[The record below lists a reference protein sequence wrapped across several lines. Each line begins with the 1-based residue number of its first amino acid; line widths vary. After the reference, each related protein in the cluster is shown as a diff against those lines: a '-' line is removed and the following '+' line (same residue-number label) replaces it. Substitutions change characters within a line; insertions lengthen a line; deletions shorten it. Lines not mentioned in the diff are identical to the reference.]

1 MVDVPFPL
9 LSAPGRAPQAAGG
22 RLVNCYPEK
31 LAATSGKPYAY
42 WRAPGLKSWGTTA
55 ASGFRGA
62 LVVGSTLYAIIGT
75 KAYSFPSTGGAG
87 TLLTGTIT
95 GTAPVFMAR
104 DNASTPNVVVVAP
117 GDGAFVIASG
127 AVSSYPDADVGQPN
141 SVKFHKGF
149 FIFTYGDGKTRS
161 SGINST
167 SINTQDVA
175 TAESKPDTLYCTV
188 PLGNGQYLLVGSAT
202 MEVWGGQVNDTG
214 YPFSYVAT
222 IARGIVGPYAITG
235 DQDGWGKGIFL
246 VGDDF
251 KVSTLEGYTP
261 VPISTP
267 DIDLLIER
275 EPDKTAITIGCYV
288 SQGHGFVVVQAPT
301 WCWEY
306 DTTLQSWHERQSYL
320 QTYWRALQPVKAF
333 DKWICG
339 DRKTGNILQIDGS
352 AQDEVGD
359 PIKMRIET
367 GPFGA
372 FPKAVRINGIE
383 LYVTKGVGI
392 ATGTDPVQTDPV
404 VEVACST
411 DGGNRFSNPRQL
423 KIGRQAI
430 TKGRV
435 RSQIWGQ
442 AEVQGVRW
450 RLDFSANVNFGFM
463 GADMQSDTLL

>member
-31 LAATSGKPYAY
+31 LSATAGKPYAY
-42 WRAPGLKSWGTTA
+42 WRVPGLKGWGTTA
-55 ASGFRGA
+55 GSGFRGA
-62 LVVGSTLYAIIGT
+62 LVVGNTLYAVIGT
-75 KAYSFPSTGGAG
+75 KVYSFASTGGAG
-87 TLLTGTIT
+87 TQLTGSVT
-95 GTAPVFMAR
+95 GTLPCTMAR
-104 DNASTPNVVVVAP
+104 DNASTPNIVIVCP
-117 GDGAFVIASG
+117 GEGAFIVSG
-127 AVSSYPDADVGQPN
+127 SAVSNYPDSDVGSPN
-141 SVKFHKGF
+141 SVVFHKGF

-161 SGINST
+161 SDINST
-167 SINTQDVA
+167 NINTQNYS
-175 TAESKPDTLYCTV
+175 TAESKPDALYRAV
-188 PLGNGQYLLVGSAT
+188 PLGNGQYLLAGSST

-222 IARGIVGPYAITG
+222 IARGIVGSDAITG

-251 KVSTLEGYTP
+251 KVSTLDGYTP
-261 VPISTP
+261 TPISIP
-267 DIDLLIER
+267 DLDLLIER
-275 EPDKTAITIGCYV
+275 EPDKTLITVGCYV

-306 DTTLQSWHERQSYL
+306 DTTLQTWHERQSYL
-320 QTYWRALQPVKAF
+320 QTYWRALRPVKAF
-333 DKWICG
+333 DKWLCG
-339 DRKTGNILQIDGS
+339 DRKSGNILQIDGAS
-352 AQDEVGD
+352 QDEVGD
-359 PIKMRIET
+359 PLKMRIET

-392 ATGTDPVQTDPV
+392 ATGADPVQTDPV
-404 VEVACST
+404 VEIACST
-411 DGGNRFSNPRQL
+411 DGGNRWGNPRQ
-423 KIGRQAI
+423 IAVGRQAL

-450 RLDFSANVNFGFM
+450 RFDFSANVNFGFM